1 MNRCRRPFV
10 FAFEAVHGPRKAVD
24 AMTDPVVEQLAIG
37 LVHLPEG
44 TPRGDRAWARAL
56 VVRHAR
62 DARLQLVDI
71 LELDDEPRRAR
82 AVLTR
87 LGDLAAVWRV
97 TVLLTD
103 GLSTPAWPARSPWTS
118 GWSTRK

>member
-1 MNRCRRPFV
+1 
-10 FAFEAVHGPRKAVD
+10 
-24 AMTDPVVEQLAIG
+24 MTIDPVEQLAIG
-37 LVHLPEG
+37 LVRLPAG
-44 TPRGDRAWARAL
+44 MPRGDRTWARAL

-62 DARLQLVDI
+62 DSRLQLVDI
-71 LELDDEPRRAR
+71 LELDDDPTRAR

-103 GLSTPAWPARSPWTS
+103 GVDDRAARALALDLGLEHQSVSARRPPSWVE
-118 GWSTRK
+118 